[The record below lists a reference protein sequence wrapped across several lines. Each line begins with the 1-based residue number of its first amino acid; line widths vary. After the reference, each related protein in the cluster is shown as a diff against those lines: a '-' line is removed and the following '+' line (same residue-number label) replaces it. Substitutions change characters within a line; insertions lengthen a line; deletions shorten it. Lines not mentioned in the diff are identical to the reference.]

1 MRKKFYLFL
10 IFALLNCGCQ
20 KKYSSEVIVY
30 VAHDQIYSEPI
41 LKEFERE
48 TGIKVKAVY
57 DLEATKTTGIVNRLI
72 AEKDSPRCDVF
83 WNNEISR
90 TIMLKDKGILSPY
103 YSLRAKDIPDK
114 FKDKDG
120 FWTGFAARARI
131 IIYNKN
137 LLPEEEIPQSIYALL
152 NPKYRGKIALAN
164 PLFGTTSTH
173 ASALFSYLGEEKAK
187 EFFQKLK
194 ENKVLIVHG
203 NSIVKDVVASG
214 EALFGITDTDDAN
227 VALQG
232 GKPVGIVYPDQE
244 DLGTLI
250 IPNTLSLIKGA
261 HHLEEAKKLIDY
273 LLQPE
278 VEEKLANSQAVQIPL
293 NPKAKKPPHILDI
306 SSIKTMEVDFEDCA
320 RRIEEV
326 SKYLQE
332 NFIR

>member
-1 MRKKFYLFL
+1 MLAL
-10 IFALLNCGCQ
+10 IHSGCQ

-41 LKEFERE
+41 LKEFEKE

-72 AEKDSPRCDVF
+72 AEKDFPRCDVF
-83 WNNEISR
+83 WNNEIAR
-90 TIMLKDKGILSPY
+90 TILLKDKGILAPYFSPN
-103 YSLRAKDIPDK
+103 AKDIPPK

-137 LLPEEEIPQSIYALL
+137 LLSEEESPKSIYDLL
-152 NPKYRGKIALAN
+152 NPEYRGKISLAN

-173 ASALFSYLGEEKAK
+173 ASALFSYLGENKAK

-203 NSIVKDVVASG
+203 NSIVKDVVANG

-227 VALQG
+227 VALQA

-244 DLGTLI
+244 GLGTLI

-261 HHLEEAKKLIDY
+261 PHPEEAKKLIDY
-273 LLQPE
+273 LLRPE
-278 VEEKLANSQAVQIPL
+278 VEEKLANSNAVQIPL
-293 NPKAKKPPHILDI
+293 NLKAKKPSHILDI
-306 SSIKTMEVDFEDCA
+306 SNIKTMEVDFEDCA
-320 RRIEEV
+320 HRIEEV